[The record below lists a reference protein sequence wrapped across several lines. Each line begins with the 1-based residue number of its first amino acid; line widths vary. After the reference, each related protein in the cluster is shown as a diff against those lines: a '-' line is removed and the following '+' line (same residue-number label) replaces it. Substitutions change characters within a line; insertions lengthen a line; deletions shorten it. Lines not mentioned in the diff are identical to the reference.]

1 MFDLME
7 DTAEDEGADV
17 HHSLELDRIKEKLK
31 GIWNLALQA
40 HCSSMDIPDEE
51 KKQYLE
57 DNQLQFAG
65 ETEEQP
71 NEMDS
76 ILEMLENLMNPDS
89 ELDPVDGNGSAP
101 SYSGSSLSS
110 HQESSKAPKGSYDS
124 NHSSTATPSD
134 SQSKPRSGSYAKPKS
149 NKISSRKDSTVVTI
163 VTPLFTKVKDDLLDL
178 KSRQAIGKRRQLFR

>member
-7 DTAEDEGADV
+7 DTTEEPDV
-17 HHSLELDRIKEKLK
+17 HSSLELDRIKEKLK
-31 GIWNLALQA
+31 SVWNLALQA
-40 HCSSMDIPDEE
+40 HCSSLDIPDEE
-51 KKQYLE
+51 KRQYLE
-57 DNQLQFAG
+57 DNQLHFAG

-76 ILEMLENLMNPDS
+76 ILEMLEDLMNPDS

-101 SYSGSSLSS
+101 SYAGSALES
-110 HQESSKAPKGSYDS
+110 HQESSKAPQSSYES
-124 NHSSTATPSD
+124 RHSLTTTPSD
-134 SQSKPRSGSYAKPKS
+134 SQTKPRSGSYDKPRS
-149 NKISSRKDSTVVTI
+149 NKISRRKDATVVTI